1 MLQYKSM
8 AALVQS
14 YHIAGSTA
22 GEIATSIEAA
32 IRAGGLQPG
41 HRLPTVRAL
50 AGELQVSPVTV
61 AAAYRRLTGR
71 GLLSASGRRGTFVCP
86 GPLLPSRLESPRLP
100 EGVRNLADGNPDPAL
115 LPDLRVA
122 ARRLRLPHRL
132 YGDEAN
138 LPDLLDLAAGNLRVD
153 GIDASAL
160 AVVGGAMDGI
170 ERTLLA
176 HLRPGDRVAV
186 EDPCYPAV
194 RDLVAAMG
202 LTPHPV
208 SVDDDGPQAA
218 ELERALAAGATAV
231 VLTPRAQNPT
241 GAALGQARAAELRS
255 VLRRHPG
262 TLLVEDDHAS
272 AISGAEA
279 VSLSREHDGP
289 WALVRS
295 AAKTLGPDL
304 RLAALAGDPVTV
316 ARVEG
321 RQRLGT
327 GWVSHVLQE
336 LVVTLYADSATTE
349 RIRHAA
355 ATYTERR
362 TGLLAALAGHGLH
375 ARGRSGLNVWIPVAE
390 EAAAVQHLLS
400 RGWGVRGGERYRFRA
415 GPAIRVT
422 TADLRLEESERFAA
436 DLAELLRGA
445 RRTGSA

>member
-8 AALVQS
+8 TELAQR
-14 YHIAGSTA
+14 YHIAGATA
-22 GEIATSIEAA
+22 GEIAASLETA
-32 IRAGGLQPG
+32 IRGGELQAGD
-41 HRLPTVRAL
+41 RLPTMRAL
-50 AGELQVSPVTV
+50 AAALQVSPVTV

-71 GLLSASGRRGTFVCP
+71 GLLTASGRRGTFVCP
-86 GPLLPSRLESPRLP
+86 GPLLPSRLDMPPLP
-100 EGVRNLADGNPDPAL
+100 AGVRNLADGNPDPAL
-115 LPDLRVA
+115 LPDLRA
-122 ARRLRLPHRL
+122 AAARLRLPRRL
-132 YGDEAN
+132 YGDDAN
-138 LPDLLDLAAGNLRVD
+138 LPEFVDLAAGHLRAD
-153 GIDASAL
+153 GIDTSAL

-194 RDLVAAMG
+194 RDLLGAMG
-202 LTPHPV
+202 LVAEPV
-208 SVDDDGPQAA
+208 AVDDYGPSPE
-218 ELERALAAGATAV
+218 ELERALAGGAAAV
-231 VLTPRAQNPT
+231 ALTPRAQNPT
-241 GAALGQARAAELRS
+241 GAALDESRALELRS
-255 VLRRHPG
+255 VVGRHPG
-262 TLLVEDDHAS
+262 TLVVEDDHAT
-272 AISGAEA
+272 AIAGTEA
-279 VSLSREHDGP
+279 LSLSVGHRGP
-289 WALVRS
+289 WAVVRS

-304 RLAALAGDPVTV
+304 RLAVLAGDPTTV

-336 LVVTLYADSATTE
+336 LVVALYADPATAE
-349 RIRHAA
+349 LIARAA
-355 ATYTERR
+355 RTYTERR
-362 TGLLAALAGHGLH
+362 TGLVAALAGHGLP

-422 TADLRLEESERFAA
+422 TADLQPDEAERLAA
-436 DLAELLRGA
+436 DLADLLRGA